1 MNRFLLLTSAFI
13 YYIIWL
19 LLPVFELDGK
29 TALFPLPSAYAV
41 YLPIMLLIIGFTLI
55 GTFLGS
61 LLLFNNEIE
70 LVTKS

>member
-19 LLPVFELDGK
+19 ILPVFELDSK
-29 TALFPLPSAYAV
+29 TVLFPLPSAYAV
-41 YLPIMLLIIGFTLI
+41 YLPIILLIIGFTLI

-61 LLLFNNEIE
+61 LLLFNEEIGP
-70 LVTKS
+70 VMKP